1 MNPLPG
7 GTSVP
12 ATLPLPSSSLPRDPL
27 FQVSVLGCPDPAV
40 HEIAYQYGKNV
51 GIAFQV
57 GLLLWKGA
65 VQRAGRGGHWCGG
78 AVTALSSSPADR
90 RRPGLHLM
98 F

>member
-1 MNPLPG
+1 MNPLPV

-65 VQRAGRGGHWCGG
+65 VQRAGRGGGHWCGG

-90 RRPGLHLM
+90 
-98 F
+98 

>member
-1 MNPLPG
+1 MNPHG
-7 GTSVP
+7 A
-12 ATLPLPSSSLPRDPL
+12 ATLRLPSSSLPRDPL

-57 GLLLWKGA
+57 GLLLWRGA
-65 VQRAGRGGHWCGG
+65 VQRAWRWGYWCGG

-90 RRPGLHLM
+90 RRPGLHLV